1 MKTNIYDNETTRA
14 ILLKKTVLLKKT
26 GKKVK
31 SHGSY
36 RAKRKPNSKRVKTK
50 RVKTHG

>member
-14 ILLKKTVLLKKT
+14 ILLKKT

-36 RAKRKPNSKRVKTK
+36 RAKRKPNSKRVKT
-50 RVKTHG
+50 HG